1 MEICYLLKNISS
13 KICFN
18 LLTRLL
24 KIQTGTNYAGISM
37 VIFLKKIFSK
47 PKRPLVTLWTMDKGY
62 WDSTVMRNPSRP
74 LTFRISHPTTYPRG
88 TTCFMAVISLTWS
101 QEQINHRTGTGP
113 VKVNQKIAF
122 FGSEMT
128 FFAGFQIQFGLA
140 PVNWRPGFWN
150 PYFLQ

>member
-1 MEICYLLKNISS
+1 MQIPIINQSGLEICYLLKNISS

-37 VIFLKKIFSK
+37 VIFFKKIFSK

-101 QEQINHRTGTGP
+101 QEQIFHRTGTDSTIFILSKP
-113 VKVNQKIAF
+113 SWKKFSI
-122 FGSEMT
+122 
-128 FFAGFQIQFGLA
+128 LA
-140 PVNWRPGFWN
+140 LACF
-150 PYFLQ
+150 